1 MDGYLST
8 HEGEVNI
15 EKLANFF
22 AILKRLKNSPKKLEK
37 LVEYK
42 LERRAFHLFFGLKK
56 IVGIFFLA
64 PTPFFAKEVGRD
76 GVGLYR

>member
-22 AILKRLKNSPKKLEK
+22 AILKRLKNSPKNLEK

-42 LERRAFHLFFGLKK
+42 FKERKKFPIFFFGLKK
-56 IVGIFFLA
+56 LLEKKLLT
-64 PTPFFAKEVGRD
+64 PTPFFAKEVGKD
-76 GVGLYR
+76 GVGL